1 MQRPSYANFCH
12 CSSVRSRRT
21 LIHTRSFPFSII
33 SMILDE
39 SRSDFRSFLGRNL
52 LSLPPNQVLDLN
64 EHRLSRWQMVQQI
77 IEGFGSPVI
86 TCILFNNAQN
96 GALFNWSKSAKS
108 FLCVTSG
115 SIEPRELG
123 QITMCH
129 LGDELTVV
137 SIKVVPS
144 TGNQL

>member
-1 MQRPSYANFCH
+1 MLLCQIEACLNSHSIVPIFDNLDD
-12 CSSVRSRRT
+12 SRWIT
-21 LIHTRSFPFSII
+21 FWLPIIFGSKPF
-33 SMILDE
+33 
-39 SRSDFRSFLGRNL
+39 

-115 SIEPRELG
+115 SIEPMGTWSDHDVSSRWRINCRKYKSRSEYRQPIVKLYFP
-123 QITMCH
+123 CH
-129 LGDELTVV
+129 D
-137 SIKVVPS
+137 
-144 TGNQL
+144 